1 MRISDW
7 SSDVCSSDLIRETFG
22 VRRGERIR
30 LRLVNAA
37 NARIFGLECRGHH
50 PVVIAND
57 GQPVEPHEAPGG
69 RVILGPAMRV
79 DLVLDMTGRP
89 GERFTVADTFYKDLE
104 YRVLDLVYDEAPL
117 RDRPIDAPLAL
128 AANTMPEPDIS
139 AAVRHVVTFGGGMMG
154 GMSMATMGGRRM
166 DMREMMHKIG
176 RAH

>member
-37 NARIFGLECRGHH
+37 NARIFGLEFRGHH

-89 GERFTVADTFYKDLE
+89 GERRSE
-104 YRVLDLVYDEAPL
+104 ERRVGKECVCTCRSRWAPY
-117 RDRPIDAPLAL
+117 
-128 AANTMPEPDIS
+128 
-139 AAVRHVVTFGGGMMG
+139 H
-154 GMSMATMGGRRM
+154 
-166 DMREMMHKIG
+166 
-176 RAH
+176 